1 MRAMTSRQTR
11 RASRSRPP
19 IEPRRRRNG
28 LRLLVLLAAVALA
41 VFALAGPALV
51 AVSVAPTP
59 S

>member
-1 MRAMTSRQTR
+1 MTSRQAR
-11 RASRSRPP
+11 RAARSRPSV
-19 IEPRRRRNG
+19 EPRRRRNG